1 MTQENL
7 LKLHPAFTFWL
18 VGAFVTDILITA
30 TVMWI
35 LQTAKSQTQVAQT
48 HNLLNRLIL
57 NAVQTGCATVIAA
70 ALNLALFVK
79 FTDTNYY
86 LAFNFVLGKLYTNSF
101 MMNLNMRLPRKDPR
115 HSESINMHIQVSQST
130 DRTDEGDPKRR
141 PFELE
146 GEN

>member
-1 MTQENL
+1 
-7 LKLHPAFTFWL
+7 
-18 VGAFVTDILITA
+18 
-30 TVMWI
+30 MWI

-101 MMNLNMRLPRKDPR
+101 MMNLNMRMPRKDPR

-146 GEN
+146 GGTVTAKKLAGKFVSSRLGSFLDQITSNKILP